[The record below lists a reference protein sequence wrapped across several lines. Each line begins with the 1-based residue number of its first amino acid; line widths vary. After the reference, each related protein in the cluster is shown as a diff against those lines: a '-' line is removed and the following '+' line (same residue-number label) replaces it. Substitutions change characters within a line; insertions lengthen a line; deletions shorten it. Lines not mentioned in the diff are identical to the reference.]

1 MQTDTTLL
9 EHIVGQQLP
18 TLRPFA
24 RSLKE
29 PVKCGLSEMNNV
41 IGMIMESRLWSG
53 GFDSFWR
60 ASRWGIWQS
69 KLPTYRGIWPK
80 PSKKNQIPK
89 GLRRGMG
96 SFVIDWYIMSA
107 TWRRLTGS
115 LKPGF
120 HMIAT
125 IATIALIAAIA
136 EKQKFSYRSDH
147 SDHMETWLFRVRSD
161 DDRWDR
167 TTLSY
172 SLTSKIPT
180 LSSI

>member
-1 MQTDTTLL
+1 MGKIFDHEKSLMEWGEFDT
-9 EHIVGQQLP
+9 
-18 TLRPFA
+18 F
-24 RSLKE
+24 
-29 PVKCGLSEMNNV
+29 
-41 IGMIMESRLWSG
+41 WS
-53 GFDSFWR
+53 
-60 ASRWGIWQS
+60 ASRWTIWPS

-80 PSKKNQIPK
+80 PSKKNQIPR
-89 GLRRGMG
+89 GLHGGMG

-125 IATIALIAAIA
+125 IATLALIAAIA
-136 EKQKFSYRSDH
+136 EKKKFSYRSDH

-167 TTLSY
+167 TTLSC